1 MRRKAIVGVALTL
14 ALGGGCNT
22 PASIEVE
29 PARPLLTTK
38 NQTVQLVARVKDQQ
52 GKLLRGVPVVFKSLT
67 PTMAS
72 VDELGNVQPVT
83 SGMATILVEAG
94 KVSRQVEVLIQ
105 LAQRIAI
112 DPENPMLMLGVTK
125 RFKGTVYDD
134 RKKPMIAG
142 EIRWTSS
149 DPTVFTVDRYGDV
162 KTLKEGKSVL
172 TAHAAGITGT
182 TEIVVKH
189 EELMEDGTLSQ

>member
-1 MRRKAIVGVALTL
+1 MRRGASSVGVVLVL
-14 ALGGGCNT
+14 VVSGCSS

-29 PARPLLTTK
+29 PARPLLTAK
-38 NQTVQLVARVKDQQ
+38 DQTLQLTAKVKDEQ
-52 GKLLRGVPVVFKSLT
+52 GKMIRAGVMFKSLT

-72 VDELGNVQPVT
+72 IDELGAVQTVT
-83 SGMATILVEAG
+83 SGTTTILVEAG
-94 KVSRQVEVLIQ
+94 KASKQVEVLIQ
-105 LAQRIAI
+105 IPQRIAI
-112 DPENPMLMLGVTK
+112 DPENPLMMLGVTR
-125 RFKGTVYDD
+125 RFKGTVFDD

-162 KTLKEGKSVL
+162 KTIKEGKAVL

-189 EELMEDGTLSQ
+189 EEMLEDGTLTQ